1 MRHIKRFLWLE
12 HSCRGEEIVVED
24 EVRDQSNGKDFLFDC
39 GASQWRIF
47 FKKKHDLISLLKRS
61 LCLLNGKGFS
71 GCKNGRRKTPRD
83 RGPGEQKILSEQ
95 THWQRILKG
104 WATCPAAELGKT

>member
-47 FKKKHDLISLLKRS
+47 F
-61 LCLLNGKGFS
+61 
-71 GCKNGRRKTPRD
+71 
-83 RGPGEQKILSEQ
+83 
-95 THWQRILKG
+95 
-104 WATCPAAELGKT
+104 